1 MSGPHPG
8 EWEIVK
14 DENNDPIDSLVTAVH
29 ANLIPITIDP
39 ETHPEAKVLYWHGRF
54 ITNYDGGGKIVT
66 CLYDPVTAEITQ
78 FTVPVWPNIE
88 EPYDPSKIFCSGHI
102 QLPDGKL
109 LTAGDERNI
118 PPVASR
124 GLKYSFIFD
133 SSALIGTNPDPRP
146 WRNTR
151 SGSPVPIPTMMDRGR
166 WYPQLTKLHN
176 GNIVAMSGY
185 KYSEQQIEL
194 RPELY
199 DASTE
204 TWSLYDEE
212 GDLAVPLYNAAYLI
226 PFGDW
231 KGEIF
236 YDLVSFGP
244 ELPGWIRAHRFNPD
258 INDPEWNQVG
268 LEQSMRFKGNSV
280 MLPFSVAESKV
291 RIINLGGADE
301 QLSDTSQMIEIG
313 TGVTS
318 AWISISDLNFP
329 RHDAPNALLLADGTP
344 MVIGGGHSEE
354 TILTPEFLDYNDPD
368 PNEWSWKTMPS
379 MTVPRKYHSTAL
391 LLPDGSVWVGGSRI
405 YTDPQRWEFEND
417 MERRIEIFK
426 PGYFFEGFRPVIEE
440 APISIITGEENP
452 FELSLSIE
460 EGGELQINSVVLIS
474 MANVTHCFDC
484 NQRYI
489 ILNFEEKNPALLEVM
504 PPPDEYIAPPGY
516 YMLFALNDKSKSASG
531 EIRIPSIAKIIKVE
545 RDA

>member
-1 MSGPHPG
+1 MAEPHPG
-8 EWEIVK
+8 EWEILK
-14 DENNDPIDSLVTAVH
+14 DENEIPIDSLVTAVH

-39 ETHPEAKVLYWHGRF
+39 EVHPEAKVLYWHGRF
-54 ITNYDGGGKIVT
+54 ITNFDDGGKIVS
-66 CLYDPVTAEITQ
+66 CLYDPVTTEIVQ
-78 FTVPVWPNIE
+78 YTVPVWPDID

-109 LTAGDERNI
+109 LTAGGERNI

-133 SSALIGTNPDPRP
+133 STVLYETNPNPRP
-146 WRNTR
+146 WRNTQT
-151 SGSPVPIPTMMDRGR
+151 GFPVIPSMMDRGR
-166 WYPQLTKLHN
+166 WYPQLTKLQN

-185 KYSEQQIEL
+185 KYTEQQIEIK
-194 RPELY
+194 PEIF
-199 DASTE
+199 DISTE
-204 TWSLYDEE
+204 TWSEYDEE
-212 GDLAVPLYNAAYLI
+212 ADLAIPLYNAAYLI

-280 MLPFSVAESKV
+280 MLPFSSSDSKI

-301 QLSDTSQMIEIG
+301 LLSDTSQMIEIG
-313 TGVTS
+313 
-318 AWISISDLNFP
+318 ASISSFWITLANLNFP

-344 MVIGGGHSEE
+344 MVIGGGHPEE
-354 TILTPEFLDYNDPD
+354 TVLTPEYLDYSNPD
-368 PNEWSWKTMPS
+368 PGEWAWKTMPD
-379 MTVPRKYHSTAL
+379 MAVPRKYHSTAL
-391 LLPDGSVWVGGSRI
+391 LLPDGSVWVGGGRI

-426 PGYFFEGFRPVIEE
+426 PGYFFEGYRPVIEE
-440 APISIITGEENP
+440 APLSIVTGDENP
-452 FELSLSIE
+452 FELVISIDE
-460 EGGELQINSVVLIS
+460 EGELQIDSVVLIS

-489 ILNFEEKNPALLEVM
+489 ILEFEENSPAKLEVM
-504 PPPDEYIAPPGY
+504 PPADEYIAPPGY
-516 YMLFALNDKSKSASG
+516 YMLFVLNDKSKSDSG
-531 EIRIPSIAKIIKVE
+531 QVRIPSFAKIIKVE
-545 RDA
+545 